1 MRYDDIIKHF
11 GGVTQAAKALGMTR
25 QAVYNWRTQPI
36 PYPRQLLIQQVSR
49 GRLKATNGATDAVR

>member
-1 MRYDDIIKHF
+1 MRYDDIVKHF

-25 QAVYNWRTQPI
+25 QGVYNWRTQPI

-49 GRLKATNGATDAVR
+49 GRLKATNGAP